1 MADRGAHEDPGAT
14 GESPVLVA
22 VTIEPGPRR
31 STSPGQIRRPRRLTP
46 RPRRLTPLIA
56 VIVTAL
62 FAAAAVGVVA
72 SGGAG
77 TAARPLR
84 AQAARASTPGPVG
97 VAAAYR
103 YPRAC
108 LSVTTAEVDPAYA
121 AVRLNRASPCWRY
134 GVYVTAIF
142 QRVAGVWRMVLD
154 TTGAGCPMTSVPP
167 SVLAQLGL
175 CDSESTAWATLA
187 TGRALEG
194 LRSHPAQLLGSG

>member
-31 STSPGQIRRPRRLTP
+31 STTPRQIRRPGRLA
-46 RPRRLTPLIA
+46 PLIA
-56 VIVTAL
+56 VGVVAL

-72 SGGAG
+72 SGGTG
-77 TAARPLR
+77 TAARPLQ

-108 LSVTTAEVDPAYA
+108 LSVTTAAVDPAYA

-154 TTGAGCPMTSVPP
+154 TTGAGCPMTSVPA

-175 CDSESTAWATLA
+175 CDSESAAWATLA

-194 LRSHPAQLLGSG
+194 LRSHPAQLLGPG